1 MRKLFVTEKSIK
13 EYRKLLISEEKGTLT
28 IEKYMRDMR
37 KFYEYA
43 DGKCISKQMVIDYK
57 YYLENTGNY
66 KISSINSFLASV
78 NHFLE
83 VMGYGDMKV
92 KMIKV
97 QKNMFESEERELT
110 RNEYE
115 CLIDTA
121 VSMENE
127 QLALI
132 IQTLGSTGIRISE
145 LKFVTV
151 ESINKGNADI
161 HNKGKM
167 RRILFPSN
175 LRNALKRYAEK
186 HSIERGSIF
195 ITRTGRPLNRCNI
208 WKMLKQLSV
217 SAGVEPSK
225 VFPHNM
231 RHLFARS
238 FYNIKKDIARLA
250 DVLGHSS
257 IETTRIYVKTSGK
270 EHRKLL
276 DSMKMVIKNKY
287 VWNKTADR
295 KCIAKNAT

>member
-1 MRKLFVTEKSIK
+1 MRKLYVTEKNIK
-13 EYRKLLISEEKGTLT
+13 EYRKLLIREEKGTLT
-28 IEKYMRDMR
+28 VEKYIRDIR

-78 NHFLE
+78 NHYLE

-97 QKNMFESEERELT
+97 QKNMFVSEECELT
-110 RNEYE
+110 KGEYE

-121 VSMENE
+121 VSMGNE

-132 IQTLGSTGIRISE
+132 IQTLGSTRIRISE
-145 LKFVTV
+145 LKSVTL
-151 ESINKGNADI
+151 ESVIMGVADI
-161 HNKGKM
+161 HNKGKL
-167 RRILFPSN
+167 RRILYPSQ
-175 LRNALKRYAEK
+175 LRNALIRYADR
-186 HSIERGSIF
+186 HGIVRGSIF
-195 ITRTGRPLNRCNI
+195 ITRTGSPLNRCNI

-217 SAGVEPSK
+217 AAGIGPSK

-238 FYNIKKDIARLA
+238 FYNIKKDIARLV
-250 DVLGHSS
+250 DVLGHSN
-257 IETTRIYVKTSGK
+257 IETTRIYVKSSGE

-276 DSMKMVIKNKY
+276 DSMKMVVKSDYIIKK
-287 VWNKTADR
+287 VVDR
-295 KCIAKNAT
+295 KCFVKSTT

>member
-1 MRKLFVTEKSIK
+1 
-13 EYRKLLISEEKGTLT
+13 
-28 IEKYMRDMR
+28 
-37 KFYEYA
+37 
-43 DGKCISKQMVIDYK
+43 MVIDYK

-78 NHFLE
+78 NHYLE

-97 QKNMFESEERELT
+97 QKNMFASEERELT
-110 RNEYE
+110 KGEYE

-121 VSMENE
+121 VSMGNE

-145 LKFVTV
+145 LKSVTL
-151 ESINKGNADI
+151 ESVIRGVADI
-161 HNKGKM
+161 HNKGKL
-167 RRILFPSN
+167 RRILYPSE
-175 LRNALKRYAEK
+175 LRNALLRYAER
-186 HSIERGSIF
+186 HEIVQGSIF
-195 ITRTGRPLNRCNI
+195 ITRTGSPLNRCNI

-217 SAGVEPSK
+217 AAGIDPSK

-257 IETTRIYVKTSGK
+257 IETTRIYVKTSGE
-270 EHRKLL
+270 EHRRLL
-276 DSMKMVIKNKY
+276 DSMKMVVKSDYIIKK
-287 VWNKTADR
+287 VVDR
-295 KCIAKNAT
+295 KCFAKSTT

>member
-1 MRKLFVTEKSIK
+1 MKNIIVTEKNI
-13 EYRKLLISEEKGTLT
+13 EAYRKMLIREEKGALT
-28 IEKYMRDMR
+28 IEKYTRDMMR
-37 KFYEYA
+37 FCDYA
-43 DGKCISKQMVIDYK
+43 DGRRVTKQLVVDYK
-57 YYLENTGNY
+57 EYLENTGLY

-78 NHFLE
+78 NHYLE
-83 VMGYGDMKV
+83 VMGNSDMKV

-97 QKNMFESEERELT
+97 QKNMFEAEERELT
-110 RNEYE
+110 KEEYTS
-115 CLIDTA
+115 LIDTA
-121 VSMENE
+121 VDMGNE

-167 RRILFPSN
+167 RKILFPSN
-175 LRNALKRYAEK
+175 LRNALKRYAAK
-186 HSIERGSIF
+186 HSIRSGSIF
-195 ITRTGRPLNRCNI
+195 ITRTGRPLNRCNV
-208 WKMLKQLSV
+208 WKMLKQLSI

-238 FYNIKKDIARLA
+238 FYRLKKDIACLA

-257 IETTRIYVKTSGK
+257 IETTRIYVKSSGK

-276 DSMKMVIKNKY
+276 DSMRMVFCHENVSCKRNEG
-287 VWNKTADR
+287 
-295 KCIAKNAT
+295 KCIVKSTT